1 MQKPQLTV
9 VKSGSKASK
18 KTLALGDRAPQVRDL
33 KVALASA
40 GMMTLNDSDEFD
52 GHTHKAVILLQN
64 RFGLKTTGVFD
75 QSLCEPLQ
83 KAIEQATDQQAAIGV
98 GLTPVET
105 VKTMSAQDSLLND
118 GKLAAE
124 QPGLGGPLAEVI
136 SMDERKSVA
145 TLDTADPPVPWPVLV
160 GAGFV
165 LVLIGTAFFNDRA
178 RSAAPVMLD

>member
-83 KAIEQATDQQAAIGV
+83 KAIEQATEQQAAIGAD
-98 GLTPVET
+98 LTPT
-105 VKTMSAQDSLLND
+105 DTFKTMTAQDSLLND
-118 GKLAAE
+118 GKDKLA
-124 QPGLGGPLAEVI
+124 QVI

-145 TLDTADPPVPWPVLV
+145 TLDTSDPPVPWPVLV